1 MYSLSMN
8 QPVPL
13 VGINC
18 WGWGNQ
24 YLFPENQ
31 NYFLGYRCSLF
42 FFSSFYDI
50 QFHTSTKVGGGEQSI
65 CMYPSPRFINC
76 QVMAH
81 MMYHFVYCTCVFKDG
96 CLFFAHFWVFV
107 FLLLICRNYLHVLNT
122 RFFCSYL
129 ITYACWK

>member
-18 WGWGNQ
+18 WGWGNR

-50 QFHTSTKVGGGEQSI
+50 QFHTSTKVGEESSQ
-65 CMYPSPRFINC
+65 
-76 QVMAH
+76 
-81 MMYHFVYCTCVFKDG
+81 
-96 CLFFAHFWVFV
+96 
-107 FLLLICRNYLHVLNT
+107 
-122 RFFCSYL
+122 
-129 ITYACWK
+129 YACTHHPDSSIIKSWPI